1 MASPGL
7 GTRDSIRGVTGP
19 STSDFAHVGGRLATD
34 LREITDDV
42 GALDRPGFWVV
53 AATFEGAFTCAR
65 FADVREMTSLDDGGA
80 AAPRW
85 RGPHADEWRSSLDR
99 PQYVTTVETVRDR
112 IAAGEVYQVNLCRTL
127 SAWSDATDL
136 VGLATLLAD
145 RHPSH
150 YPALLQLPSAGL
162 RICSASPELF
172 LARRG
177 DQVETRPIKGTART
191 SSEILEKD
199 HAENVMIVDMARNDL
214 GRVAVDGSVRVGGL
228 CEEERYPGLVQLVS
242 TVRARLRP
250 DVGWAEL
257 LAATFPPAS
266 VSGAPKSSALRLIG
280 ELEPVPRGPYCGALG
295 YVDNVRGEVGEA
307 VLAVAIRTF
316 WLENTARDDARL
328 CFGAGAGI
336 TWGSDPAREW
346 DETTLKA
353 ARLIGLASAPATRAA
368 R

>member
-1 MASPGL
+1 V
-7 GTRDSIRGVTGP
+7 TDS
-19 STSDFAHVGGRLATD
+19 STADFARLGGRLATG
-34 LREITDDV
+34 LRELTDDV
-42 GALDRPGFWVV
+42 SALDRPGFWVV

-65 FADVREMTSLDDGGA
+65 FADVEAVNSPDDGGA

-85 RGPHADEWRSSLDR
+85 GGLRSKQWTSSLDR
-99 PQYVTTVETVRDR
+99 PHYIAAVETVREQ

-127 SAWSDATDL
+127 SAASDATDL
-136 VGLATLLAD
+136 VGLAALLAA
-145 RHPSH
+145 RHPSR
-150 YPALLQLPSAGL
+150 YPALLHLPTAGL

-214 GRVAVDGSVRVGGL
+214 GRVADNGSVRVTGL
-228 CEEERYPGLVQLVS
+228 CEAEPYPGLVQLVS
-242 TVRARLRP
+242 TVQARLRR
-250 DVGWAEL
+250 DVAWAEL

-266 VSGAPKSSALRLIG
+266 VSGAPKSRALGLIR

-295 YVDNVRGEVGEA
+295 YVDNTRGEGM
-307 VLAVAIRTF
+307 LAVAIRTF
-316 WLENTARDDARL
+316 WLDDARL
-328 CFGAGAGI
+328 CFGTGAGI
-336 TWGSDPAREW
+336 TWGSDARREW
-346 DETTLKA
+346 GETALKA
-353 ARLIGLASAPATRAA
+353 DRLIGLASGAAPRTAAALRTAA